1 MEEINCG
8 TIRIADEVLADI
20 AIKAA
25 LEVDGV
31 VAVRQRMFDGAK
43 NLVSGKVTVTKGVI
57 LSPSDAGLDVTV
69 QIAVRFGCK
78 IQNICALVQQE
89 VSEAIADM
97 TGIQVRQVN
106 VAVVGIVAVKR
117 NCKKMAN

>member
-69 QIAVRFGCK
+69 PIAVRFGCK

>member
-31 VAVRQRMFDGAK
+31 IAVRQRMFDGAK

-57 LSPSDAGLDVTV
+57 LSPSEAGLDVTV
-69 QIAVRFGCK
+69 QVVVRFGCK
-78 IQNICALVQQE
+78 IQNICALVQEE
-89 VSEAIADM
+89 VAEAIGDM

>member
-57 LSPSDAGLDVTV
+57 LSPSDSGLDLTV

-78 IQNICALVQQE
+78 IQNICALVQEE
-89 VSEAIADM
+89 VAEAIADM

-117 NCKKMAN
+117 NCKKLAN

>member
-57 LSPSDAGLDVTV
+57 LSPSEAGLDVTV
-69 QIAVRFGCK
+69 QVAVRFGCK
-78 IQNICALVQQE
+78 IQNICALVQEE
-89 VSEAIADM
+89 VAEAIADM
-97 TGIQVRQVN
+97 TGIQVCRVN

-117 NCKKMAN
+117 NCKKLAN